1 MSNGN
6 RSIVTRTLEW
16 MFPKSPD
23 FFDMLAEQSVQAAC
37 TTGLLVEFMTNDNH
51 AMNAEIQQDKQLAD
65 LVKVRNI
72 HALNEALSTP
82 VDREVLY
89 RAIMGLNDVV
99 THCKTTA
106 KEMSML
112 GVAPDAYTLELAKLL
127 KEGVDAVAA
136 GFGKLG
142 ENPQAAAAD
151 ADTARRAERRVEKL
165 YRAAL
170 ADLFQ
175 GEDYINMFK
184 RREIYCH
191 LSNAAERMAHS
202 ANSLHDIV
210 VKIR

>member
-6 RSIVTRTLEW
+6 ISILARSLGRI
-16 MFPKSPD
+16 FPKSPD
-23 FFDMLAEQSVQAAC
+23 FFDMLAEQSIQAAC
-37 TTGLLVEFMTNDNH
+37 TTSMLVEFMVNDDP
-51 AMNAEIQQDKQLAD
+51 AMNAEIQQDKHLAD
-65 LVKVRNI
+65 LVKVSNI
-72 HALNEALSTP
+72 HALNEAYSTP

-89 RAIMGLNDVV
+89 RAIMGLNDIV

-127 KEGVDAVAA
+127 KEGADAVAA
-136 GFGKLG
+136 GFGKLAA
-142 ENPQAAAAD
+142 NPQAAAAD

-165 YRAAL
+165 YREAL

-210 VKIR
+210 VKMR